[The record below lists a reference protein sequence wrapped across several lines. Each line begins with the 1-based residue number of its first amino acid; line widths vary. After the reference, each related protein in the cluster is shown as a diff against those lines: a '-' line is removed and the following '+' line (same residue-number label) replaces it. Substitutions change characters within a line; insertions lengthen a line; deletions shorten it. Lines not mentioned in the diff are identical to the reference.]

1 MAKGIGMWRHAA
13 LVIVMG
19 GMLAT
24 GAAATEHAR
33 SVPVDQIEVPKGLFI
48 PEMNAERGRALFAET
63 GCVVCHAV
71 NDVGGHHTPLDAA
84 TMESPMNAFEF
95 ATKMWRGAEP
105 MIFLQRED
113 LGYVIDLSGQ
123 ELADIIAFVH
133 DAEEQRKF
141 SLDDI
146 PPEVLR
152 LMDRDEHDDHHH
164 GDGRPHAH

>member
-1 MAKGIGMWRHAA
+1 MDKAFGTWRHTA

-19 GMLAT
+19 GMLAS
-24 GAAATEHAR
+24 GAAATEHAQTAAGD
-33 SVPVDQIEVPKGLFI
+33 SFEVPMGLYI

-63 GCVVCHAV
+63 GCVICHAV

-84 TMESPMNAFEF
+84 TMERPMNAFEF
-95 ATKMWRGAEP
+95 AAKMWRGAEP

-123 ELADIIAFVH
+123 EFADIIAFVH
-133 DAEEQRKF
+133 DVEEQRKF

-146 PPEVLR
+146 PPEILR
-152 LMDRDEHDDHHH
+152 LMDRDDHHDHHH
-164 GDGRPHAH
+164 GDDRPHAH